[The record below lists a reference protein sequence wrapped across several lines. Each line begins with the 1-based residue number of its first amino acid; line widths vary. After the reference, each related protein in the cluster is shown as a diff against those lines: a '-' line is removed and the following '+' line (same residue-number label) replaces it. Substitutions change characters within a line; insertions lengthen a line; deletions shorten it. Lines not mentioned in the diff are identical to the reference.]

1 MKKLKK
7 LLVYSAI
14 AMSSIAIYNLS
25 PSAIVPNHPLLSR
38 LNASGIAC
46 PDDPNN
52 IELLTEDAS
61 NTLVWMVKGSE
72 GDPDTGKGGV
82 GLEHI
87 IYHNNYNKRRGTY
100 TSPSTHLLDIAKKL
114 CILKDIDKD
123 IKFNFLKEGSDKKVE
138 INLEEVDKYKRDFVP
153 KYKEDVLRHVEQIIK
168 TGTKMSPSKILKHGE
183 YDLDI
188 ESKKSD
194 EGWVYTDGKIMI
206 FVRSNGFISNIFPTS
221 GVKKG
226 FITVVTDGDQD
237 FQQRHSA
244 AAHQQIVSLKNE
256 YQEYLDRYKESE
268 AHFPVL
274 TLKQFF
280 EYKSK
285 YADEMDVM
293 FYNKVVSLKEFE
305 NPDDFFTAIELGFK
319 SASDYYIWL
328 GKISH
333 TRIKIPATYHKILL
347 PNLNNDY
354 KYRMFK
360 IFTGRTTLTYNEYRD
375 IINNL
380 ED

>member
-1 MKKLKK
+1 MLT
-7 LLVYSAI
+7 I
-14 AMSSIAIYNLS
+14 
-25 PSAIVPNHPLLSR
+25 
-38 LNASGIAC
+38 
-46 PDDPNN
+46 
-52 IELLTEDAS
+52 TEDVS

-72 GDPDTGKGGV
+72 GAPRTGKCGA

-87 IYHNNYNKRRGTY
+87 IYHETYNEKRGTY
-100 TSPSTHLLDIAKKL
+100 NSPSTHLLDIAKKL
-114 CILKDIDKD
+114 HLLDNIDQNIEFQSLINRPDNTIDIDQT
-123 IKFNFLKEGSDKKVE
+123 
-138 INLEEVDKYKRDFVP
+138 EVTRYKNYFVP
-153 KYKEDVLRHVEQIIK
+153 KYKNRVLNRVEQIIK
-168 TGTKMSPSKILKHGE
+168 TGKKMSSLKILKHGE

-194 EGWVYTDGKIMI
+194 EGWVYTDGNIVI
-206 FVRSNGFISNIFPTS
+206 FVRSNGFIANIFPKS
-221 GVKKG
+221 EIKKG

-244 AAHQQIVSLKNE
+244 EAHQQIVLLKNE
-256 YQEYLDRYKESE
+256 YQEYLHKYEESE
-268 AHFPVL
+268 ASFPAL

-285 YADEMDVM
+285 YADEMEVM
-293 FYNKVVSLKEFE
+293 NYNKIVSLKEFE
-305 NPDDFFTAIELGFK
+305 NPHDFFTAIELGFK

-333 TRIKIPATYHKILL
+333 TRIKIQATYHKILL
-347 PNLNNDY
+347 PNLNNNY
-354 KYRMFK
+354 KYKMFK

-380 ED
+380 DD